1 MTGNRLAPALLL
13 ISIILFA
20 PDRVEAQKPIE
31 PCCGIVTVNVR
42 TGVVRAKVIAT
53 GNVFEFK
60 ASNPATLATLKPGQP
75 VFANFTNH
83 QISLDGKTTCCTMTS
98 APRPAEPPDGI
109 RLNQP
114 APAQPIVSAPITPV
128 AAAKSPTGPI
138 AHPNVIVAIDPIRL
152 PTITYGAPQSMQSA
166 RRPADL
172 SELRPVTA
180 RIGGRDV
187 TSRVLRLRGLAGIQQ
202 AQGLPEGA
210 RRLLE
215 IHVQK
220 LDQNQSHDYIVNTAL
235 AEQWMASH
243 PPVPDDVKPPESGS
257 SHSGCSALST
267 QCVSE
272 ATKHA
277 EDQGSKEWEKLRE
290 AAQGAWDHA
299 STELTHDWN
308 MAEGCFADHTLPL
321 NGIPVKFSI
330 APNLTIPLSSVANGA
345 GMKSTFTNASSSGK
359 VDGSVGLG
367 FPLEGD
373 FVAALDLF
381 YIPCLPFVV
390 RPKSIA
396 ANGTMLVGEKL
407 SASLTAQGAFDKTFK
422 IPPTGGPKI
431 PIEMIPIV
439 IAGVPVAELDVSAY
453 IEGDIEVGGS
463 GKADGHFQLSDP
475 HKASFAFDC
484 NGGGCTSQMQPVT
497 DPATAIE
504 SVEIKGQVFV
514 KPSIYTA
521 LQLDFDFDLLSARA
535 GPQPFLLGMA
545 SGCGEASAQQ
555 TSAGASS
562 SEQNYALTA
571 DLDWGVEVRA
581 EALVASQVV
590 GNPWVRPVTN
600 NKHLWFG
607 DLAPGGSTALVASV
621 QGANIAAATKPA
633 SYKVKMPS
641 CYPYTNKVQ
650 YRVSWSGGATPA
662 PNSLCQWQASKSS
675 GLCKADPTKDLAI
688 DLTWPSAGNYSVTV
702 SPVGDDHHRSFS
714 STPQVIPVAV
724 SAAPGGG

>member
-1 MTGNRLAPALLL
+1 MTGNRIAQASVL
-13 ISIILFA
+13 IAVIFVAFSRA
-20 PDRVEAQKPIE
+20 EAQKMGE
-31 PCCGIVTVNVR
+31 PCCGIITVNMR
-42 TGVVRAKVIAT
+42 TGVVTAKVKAT

-60 ASNPATLATLKPGQP
+60 ASSPATLATLKPGQP
-75 VFANFTNH
+75 VYANFANH
-83 QISLDGKTTCCTMTS
+83 QISLDGKTACCTMTS
-98 APRPAEPPDGI
+98 AARPLEPPAGI

-114 APAQPIVSAPITPV
+114 APAQPIVSAPKTPV
-128 AAAKSPTGPI
+128 TAAKSPTGAI
-138 AHPNVIVAIDPIRL
+138 ARPTIVAAIDPTRL
-152 PTITYGAPQSMQSA
+152 PAISYGEPQSIQAM
-166 RRPADL
+166 RRPGDL
-172 SELRPVTA
+172 SELRPVTT

-187 TSRVLRLRGLAGIQQ
+187 TSKVLRLRGLAGIQQ
-202 AQGLPEGA
+202 AQDLPEGA

-220 LDQNQSHDYIVNTAL
+220 LDKDESHDYIVNTAL

-243 PPVPDDVKPPESGS
+243 PPVPDDVKPPTSGN
-257 SHSGCSALST
+257 SHAGCSAVST
-267 QCVSE
+267 QCASE
-272 ATKHA
+272 AFKHA
-277 EDQGSKEWEKLRE
+277 EDQSSQQLEKLRE
-290 AAQGAWDHA
+290 AAQGVWDHA
-299 STELTHDWN
+299 SDELTHDWQ
-308 MAEGCFADHTLPL
+308 MAESCFADHTLPL

-330 APNLTIPLSSVANGA
+330 TPNLTIPLSSVANGA
-345 GMKSTFTNASSSGK
+345 GIKSTFSNASSSGK

-373 FVAALDLF
+373 FVATLDLF

-407 SASLTAQGAFDKTFK
+407 AASVTADGAFDKTFK
-422 IPPTGGPKI
+422 IPPTGGPRI

-453 IEGDIEVGGS
+453 IEGNIEVGGT
-463 GKADGHFQLSDP
+463 GRADGHFELSDP
-475 HKASFAFDC
+475 HKADFAFDC

-497 DPATAIE
+497 DPATTME
-504 SVEIKGQVFV
+504 SAEIKGQVFV

-555 TSAGASS
+555 ASSGAST
-562 SEQNYALTA
+562 SEQNYALTG

-590 GNPWVRPVTN
+590 GKPWVQPVTR
-600 NKHLWFG
+600 NKHLWFR
-607 DLAPGGSTALVASV
+607 DLASGGSTALVASV
-621 QGANIAAATKPA
+621 QGANTAAATKPV

-650 YRVSWSGGATPA
+650 YRVSWTGGAAPA
-662 PNSLCQWQASKSS
+662 ANSLCQWQASKSS
-675 GLCKADPTKDLAI
+675 GTCQGDPTKDLVI
-688 DLTWPSAGNYSVTV
+688 NLTWPAAGNYSLTV
-702 SPVGDDHHRSFS
+702 VPVGDDHHRAFS
-714 STPQVIPVAV
+714 SAPQITQVAV
-724 SAAPGGG
+724 SAVPGGG